1 MLNDVIVI
9 DGSAKDW
16 KEAIKLTSKQLYE
29 QGYVKESFFDA
40 CIEREEKFPTGL
52 NSFIPVAIPHTDAI
66 HVNKQAICVLRLKEP
81 VSFYSLEDA
90 TKTVEAEFIFNIALK
105 RNEDQLKLLTAII
118 KIEQD
123 KEFLLKAK
131 KLKLDEIKKMFHQKW
146 ITEVK

>member
-9 DGSAKDW
+9 DGNAKDW
-16 KEAIKLTSKQLYE
+16 KEAIKLTSKQLYK
-29 QGYVKESFFDA
+29 QGYVKESFFNA

-52 NSFIPVAIPHTDAI
+52 NSFIPVAIPHTDSI

-90 TKTVEAEFIFNIALK
+90 TQTVKAEFIFNMALK

-118 KIEQD
+118 KIVQD

-131 KLKLDEIKKMFHQKW
+131 KLKLDEIKKMFYQKW

>member
-1 MLNDVIVI
+1 M
-9 DGSAKDW
+9 
-16 KEAIKLTSKQLYE
+16 
-29 QGYVKESFFDA
+29 
-40 CIEREEKFPTGL
+40 
-52 NSFIPVAIPHTDAI
+52 
-66 HVNKQAICVLRLKEP
+66 KEP

-118 KIEQD
+118 KIVQD